1 MLTHAIY
8 FLAALFT
15 FVKVLK
21 SIAVFSR
28 TAGYGSREYL
38 FQVVSNQAMHGVLPS
53 SLAISIFFAG
63 L

>member
-1 MLTHAIY
+1 M
-8 FLAALFT
+8 ALFT
-15 FVKVLK
+15 FVKVFE
-21 SIAVFSR
+21 SIGVFFR
-28 TAGYGSREYL
+28 TAGYRSREYL